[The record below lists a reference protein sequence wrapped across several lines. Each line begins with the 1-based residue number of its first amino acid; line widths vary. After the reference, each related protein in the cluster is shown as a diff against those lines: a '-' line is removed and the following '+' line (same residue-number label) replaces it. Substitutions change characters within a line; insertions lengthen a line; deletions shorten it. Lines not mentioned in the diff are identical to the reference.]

1 MRYWR
6 LWKYFFAQ
14 DHKSIHPPSAY
25 LSVAILERKNFD
37 KSWLDPH
44 LDLLQPLVKKGWS
57 LLFNRSTNAHRSFAR
72 ASKKD
77 ENDTIHHKI
86 STAGTWVS
94 ITPSTLF
101 LLLLMK
107 AFYSKFESES
117 DARPLDKQCPAIKW
131 VLYNQ
136 QPSTRVA
143 LTQII

>member
-1 MRYWR
+1 M
-6 LWKYFFAQ
+6 
-14 DHKSIHPPSAY
+14 HI
-25 LSVAILERKNFD
+25 V
-37 KSWLDPH
+37 
-44 LDLLQPLVKKGWS
+44 LLPGQ
-57 LLFNRSTNAHRSFAR
+57 A
-72 ASKKD
+72 KKD
-77 ENDTIHHKI
+77 ENDTIHHKT

-136 QPSTRVA
+136 QPSTHVA